1 MLISVLANV
10 MLSPKN
16 GCFIKRDVKMQHLG
30 LSRIAFK
37 HVSGVTFLSK
47 IVFKRVM
54 GWISGWSLPVQNFVG
69 NTSETSIC

>member
-1 MLISVLANV
+1 
-10 MLSPKN
+10 
-16 GCFIKRDVKMQHLG
+16 MQHLG

-54 GWISGWSLPVQNFVG
+54 GWISGWSLAVQNFVG